1 MTRSTCGRFG
11 TMREKLSE
19 NEANTELGGEKV
31 NQILLILL
39 ELLYS
44 ATPEAGPPVVFF
56 AQSSLVGFSVI
67 F

>member
-1 MTRSTCGRFG
+1 MTRSTCGHFG
-11 TMREKLSE
+11 TMGEKLSE